1 MPTVHGGKLAKKRDT
16 ESRRSVFRKT
26 IFPRASTP

>member
-1 MPTVHGGKLAKKRDT
+1 MHGGKLAKKRDM
-16 ESRRSVFRKT
+16 ESRRSVFRRT